1 MPRHSAEANNNMKI
15 KIATITTRKGY
26 TSKDHLLTEI
36 ASAALDTLKA
46 SYSSRAAATKAA
58 ERAIFRVIASRSLY
72 SGCAAGLVGGA
83 A

>member
-1 MPRHSAEANNNMKI
+1 MKI
-15 KIATITTRKGY
+15 SIATVTTRKGY

-36 ASAALDTLKA
+36 ASAARDTLKA
-46 SYSSRAAATKAA
+46 SYSSRSAAIKAA
-58 ERAIFRVIASRSLY
+58 ERAIYGVIASRSLY